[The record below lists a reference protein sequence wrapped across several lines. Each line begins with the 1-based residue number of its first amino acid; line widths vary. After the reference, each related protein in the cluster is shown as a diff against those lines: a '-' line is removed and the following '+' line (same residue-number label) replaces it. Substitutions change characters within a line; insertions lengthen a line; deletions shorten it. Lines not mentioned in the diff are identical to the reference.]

1 MIQSLRIL
9 LLGDDPLVH
18 TTLRLLLA
26 TTVDLALVGETANV
40 AVLTELCTQTK
51 PHILLLGGGNASL
64 IHEVALLAQ
73 QACPQTRVVALLNST
88 DPHPLSST
96 PLAGY
101 CFKDEINESILHLLR
116 AIAAGATWV
125 SGGVAARLCAQAS
138 ELSYT
143 HPHADLT
150 PVEQEVYVLLGRGWS
165 NGQIVAHLHCTE
177 QTVRNY
183 SSRIYK
189 KLGINRAE
197 LIVQFQ
203 SNLKK
208 S

>member
-1 MIQSLRIL
+1 MYFEFCFWMMTPRPHHVAPLAGNHSRSSAGRRNRQYRGPARIICPNQTAYFIA
-9 LLGDDPLVH
+9 G
-18 TTLRLLLA
+18 
-26 TTVDLALVGETANV
+26 VGNTA
-40 AVLTELCTQTK
+40 
-51 PHILLLGGGNASL
+51 L
-64 IHEVALLAQ
+64 IHEIALLTQ
-73 QACPQTRVVALLNST
+73 QVCPQTRIVALLDST
-88 DPHPLSST
+88 DPHPLPST